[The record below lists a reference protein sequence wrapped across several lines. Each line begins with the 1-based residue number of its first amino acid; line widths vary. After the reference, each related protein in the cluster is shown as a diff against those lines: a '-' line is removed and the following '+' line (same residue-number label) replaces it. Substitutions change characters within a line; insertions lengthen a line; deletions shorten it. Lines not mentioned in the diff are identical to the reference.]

1 MLTPDI
7 LSEYLSPYGL
17 RVIATTPTWFA
28 AGDGA
33 LRVCLDYGDCGKMW
47 DFSDDPATKQP
58 DRLTER
64 ERGAWE
70 LYCADPTL
78 NRRQKMDEWTELH
91 KQTQIVHLAMYDRAE
106 KLFKA
111 KADEQC
117 RITQELCNE
126 RVKRVEQERDSLRS
140 QLIDAVDEARR
151 ARCKIVEHY
160 AEVERLTKERD
171 ELAAWKAGALDV
183 LNLWDAVAVEAFG
196 WNAQTL
202 CGQSKAAE
210 TIKVIRGLREEV
222 KELAR
227 KLEGAKAEVE
237 RLAAYARETYE
248 FCASAATLESA
259 KAEGRRELADDAL
272 EWLRHEAG
280 K

>member
-1 MLTPDI
+1 MIDHTI
-7 LSEYLSPYGL
+7 LAPEHNERRPKVGDDVVNLVGGTCRGF
-17 RVIATTPTWFA
+17 RVSYVNDDCLEATT
-28 AGDGA
+28 GDNPFTARIVRAIDKRG
-33 LRVCLDYGDCGKMW
+33 VTW
-47 DFSDDPATKQP
+47 DFDDPATKRP
-58 DRLTER
+58 D
-64 ERGAWE
+64 G
-70 LYCADPTL
+70 
-78 NRRQKMDEWTELH
+78 M
-91 KQTQIVHLAMYDRAE
+91 
-106 KLFKA
+106 
-111 KADEQC
+111 
-117 RITQELCNE
+117 ELCNE

-183 LNLWDAVAVEAFG
+183 LNLWDAVAVEAFR

-227 KLEGAKAEVE
+227 KLEGARAEVE

-259 KAEGRRELADDAL
+259 KAEGRREAL
-272 EWLRHEAG
+272 GQMAVELSCATLTWEGVAKFFKWLREKAACR
-280 K
+280 